1 MTRIESLRKEMAG
14 AKLDG
19 LLVTDP
25 TNVSYLTGF
34 TGNESALLVMA
45 DAGTFITDSRF
56 TEQVKREVSGFD
68 VQVHTTESLLTKAAA
83 LAAQAGINTLGFEA
97 DTMTYSDYSELHRA
111 FSGKLLPCSAFVER
125 IREVKDDDELMLIER
140 AIEIAEAGYDHVIKT
155 IKAGMSELQVATDL
169 DFFMR
174 GKGASG
180 LSFETIV
187 ASGARSAMPHGAATS
202 RVIEDG
208 DIVTLDWGCV
218 YKGYVS
224 DITRTFAIGTPN
236 PKLDEIYKIVYAAN
250 RSVAKIMGPGVTGA
264 QIHAAAHQ
272 VIDGEGY
279 KQYFGHG
286 TGHGIGRGIHEGPGA
301 WGQYMQVEQKPG
313 NVETDEPGIYLP
325 GIGGVRIEDDL
336 LVTRDGNRQLT
347 AMAPATLPHI
357 NN

>member
-1 MTRIESLRKEMAG
+1 MSRIEALRKEMIG
-14 AKLDG
+14 AKLDA

-25 TNVSYLTGF
+25 VNVSYLTGF
-34 TGNESALLVMA
+34 TGNESALMLTP

-56 TEQVKREVSGFD
+56 AEQVQQEVSGFT
-68 VQVHTTESLLTKAAA
+68 VQLHTTGLLPEAGELAAA
-83 LAAQAGINTLGFEA
+83 AGVKVLGFEA
-97 DTMTYSDYSELHRA
+97 DTMTYSDYS
-111 FSGKLLPCSAFVER
+111 LLKHSFTGQLKPASDFVER

-155 IKAGMSELQVATDL
+155 IKAGMTELAVATDL

-174 GKGASG
+174 GLGASG

-187 ASGARSAMPHGAATS
+187 ASGARSAMPHGSATD
-202 RVIEDG
+202 RVIQDG

-224 DITRTFAIGTPN
+224 DITRTFAIGTPD

-250 RSVAKIMGPGVTGA
+250 RAVAKIMGPGVTGA

-272 VIDGEGY
+272 VIDGAGY

-301 WGQYMQVEQKPG
+301 WGRYMQVEQQPG

-325 GIGGVRIEDDL
+325 EIGGVRIEDDL
-336 LVTRDGNRQLT
+336 LVTRDGNQQLT
-347 AMAPATLPHI
+347 ALAPATLPHI